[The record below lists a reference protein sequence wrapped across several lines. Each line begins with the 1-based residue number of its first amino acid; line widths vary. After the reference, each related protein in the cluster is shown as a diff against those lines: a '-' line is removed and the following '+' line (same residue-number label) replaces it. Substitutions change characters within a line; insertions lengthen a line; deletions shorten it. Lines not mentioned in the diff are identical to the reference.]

1 LALVALLWEHDWDL
15 EKLGNFLKSV
25 GESDVMI
32 YIVFAFVIFC
42 SFTSAYRSL
51 KYIDAGSFNVILL
64 QQALLCGLVRLFG
77 FDGGFSTTEQAL
89 IFMGTFAV
97 QAVGILRVISEVK
110 MVVIVVVVVVVV
122 VVVQRIIV
130 IIATVAARVEGEIMR
145 WMKRRRW

>member
-1 LALVALLWEHDWDL
+1 M
-15 EKLGNFLKSV
+15 NFLKSV

-77 FDGGFSTTEQAL
+77 FDGGFSTTEQAF
-89 IFMGTFAV
+89 IFIGTFAV
-97 QAVGILRVISEVK
+97 QAVGIAIFSTAEDPKSNIGSESGGNSSISSSSSSSTENNSNNSNSSSASGRRDNEVDEK
-110 MVVIVVVVVVVV
+110 TPLV
-122 VVVQRIIV
+122 R
-130 IIATVAARVEGEIMR
+130 ASSSSSP
-145 WMKRRRW
+145 